1 MEQVCLRHR
10 YSQCQ
15 QRSRPWTRLPS
26 QLYRLFLPYLCRLCS
41 LSNLPSH
48 HRPRPQAYPSQK
60 CRLSNHYHQWHRHN
74 HKSCHQHHLV
84 PCHHILKTQR
94 HLWHCHS
101 QWSVLPATRPRHEL
115 GSQAQGGCQM
125 HPDGGRERHVKAGE
139 WFLRFD
145 FYHNGHALCCLFCSK
160 YQKGFKPLACT
171 ADITSSFG
179 KIMGDSFTCTLSH
192 YVISHGQGAMSSRND
207 RVAPT
212 QDCMT

>member
-1 MEQVCLRHR
+1 MDQVCLRHR

-26 QLYRLFLPYLCRLCS
+26 RLYRLFLPYLCRLGS

-74 HKSCHQHHLV
+74 HKSCHQHHQV
-84 PCHHILKTQR
+84 PCHHIPKTQR

-101 QWSVLPATRPRHEL
+101 QWSVLPAIRPRHEL
-115 GSQAQGGCQM
+115 GSQAQEGCQM
-125 HPDGGRERHVKAGE
+125 HPDGGRERHIKVGE

-145 FYHNGHALCCLFCSK
+145 FYHNGHALCLCCIKKTSNHSHAL
-160 YQKGFKPLACT
+160 QTLLAHSERSWGTNSRVPFRTLYRT
-171 ADITSSFG
+171 A
-179 KIMGDSFTCTLSH
+179 
-192 YVISHGQGAMSSRND
+192 QGAMSSRND